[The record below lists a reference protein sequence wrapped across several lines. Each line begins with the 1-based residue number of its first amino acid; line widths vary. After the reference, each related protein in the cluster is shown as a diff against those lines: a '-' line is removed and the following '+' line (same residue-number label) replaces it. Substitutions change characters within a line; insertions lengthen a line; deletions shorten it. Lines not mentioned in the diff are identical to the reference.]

1 MRAGSRLA
9 VGICAPLAI
18 LWILAVLDTE
28 GAGLWPILVF
38 LAISIAVGTVVA
50 ARVPRNPIGWLLL
63 ATSGLF
69 LVQSPVEAL
78 GERLLESRPT
88 AAAWLL
94 WYGGDREDTWTWF
107 PPLWLLFTQ
116 VLLHFPDGRLPSPG
130 WRAFRWFT
138 WFTLGY
144 GTLVLAS
151 IRTEVAPGVP
161 SPAGLVSNEN
171 PLVGLAL
178 LALLVSVV
186 GSAWSLV
193 RRYRRSAGEVREQIR
208 WVTFAVAVVITIYA
222 LSLSWGAVS
231 DFEVPWFWSIVAMSY
246 SLIPL
251 SIGIAVLKYRLWDI
265 DRIVSRTVGYGLV
278 TVAVLGVYAL
288 VVTTIARLLPVS
300 NTLAVALGTLAAAA
314 VSRPLLSR
322 VQRAVDRRF
331 DRARFDATREA
342 EAFAARLSSTVDT
355 DQVAADL
362 HAVLDRTLAP
372 RTMGVWLAPERT

>member
-63 ATSGLF
+63 ASSGLF

>member
-1 MRAGSRLA
+1 MSSRSWFA
-9 VGICAPLAI
+9 VGIGVLLAL
-18 LWILAVLDTE
+18 LWILVVVDTRS
-28 GAGLWPILVF
+28 AGLWPILVF
-38 LAISIAVGTVVA
+38 LAISVAVGTVVA

-63 ATSGLF
+63 ATAGLF
-69 LVQSPVEAL
+69 LVQFPVEIL
-78 GERLLESRPT
+78 GERLLDSRPT

-94 WYGGDREDTWTWF
+94 WYGADREDTWTWF

-116 VLLHFPDGRLPSPG
+116 LLLHFPDGRLPSPG

-138 WFTLGY
+138 WFTLVY
-144 GTLVLAS
+144 GTLVLAA
-151 IRTEVAPGVP
+151 IRTEVAAGVP

-178 LALLVSVV
+178 LALLASVL

-193 RRYRRSAGEVREQIR
+193 RRYRGSAGEVREQIR
-208 WVTFAVAVVITIYA
+208 WVTFAVAVVITVYA
-222 LSLSWGAVS
+222 LSLSWGVVFDNEA
-231 DFEVPWFWSIVAMSY
+231 PWFWSIVAMSY

-265 DRIVSRTVGYGLV
+265 DRIVSRTVAYGLV
-278 TVAVLGVYAL
+278 TLTALGVYAL
-288 VVTTIARLLPVS
+288 VVTTAARLLPAP

-314 VSRPLLSR
+314 ASRPLLSR

-331 DRARFDATREA
+331 DRTRFDATREA
-342 EAFAARLSSTVDT
+342 EAFAARLASTLDP

-362 HAVLDRTLAP
+362 HIVLDRTLAP
-372 RTMGVWLAPERT
+372 RTMGVWVDPERK

>member
-342 EAFAARLSSTVDT
+342 EAFAARLSSTVNT

>member
-1 MRAGSRLA
+1 MRPGPRLA
-9 VGICAPLAI
+9 VGIGALLAL
-18 LWILAVLDTE
+18 LWILTVVDTR
-28 GAGLWPILVF
+28 GAELWPILVF
-38 LAISIAVGTVVA
+38 LAISVAVGTVVA
-50 ARVPRNPIGWLLL
+50 ARVPSNPIGWLLL
-63 ATSGLF
+63 ATAGFF
-69 LVQSPVEAL
+69 LVQFPVAAL
-78 GERLLESRPT
+78 GERLFDSRPT

-94 WYGGDREDTWTWF
+94 WYGADREDTWTWF

-144 GTLVLAS
+144 GTLVLAA

-161 SPAGLVSNEN
+161 SPAGLVSNES

-178 LALLVSVV
+178 LALLASVL

-222 LSLSWGAVS
+222 LSLSWAAF
-231 DFEVPWFWSIVAMSY
+231 DYEAPWFWSIVAASY

-265 DRIVSRTVGYGLV
+265 DRIVSRTVAYGLV
-278 TVAVLGVYAL
+278 TVTVLGVYAL
-288 VVTTIARLLPVS
+288 VVTTAARLLPAS

-314 VSRPLLSR
+314 VSRPLLAR

-342 EAFAARLSSTVDT
+342 EAFAARLSSTLDP

-372 RTMGVWLAPERT
+372 RTMGAWVAPDRM